1 MFILPFVSLS
11 LHHLVQVLISSETVE
26 GKEKKQRKE
35 KPEAQPCQVNEG
47 PESANWSPIQFG
59 GFSDLLLE
67 LRVCLDR

>member
-1 MFILPFVSLS
+1 MFILPFLSLS

-47 PESANWSPIQFG
+47 PELAN
-59 GFSDLLLE
+59 
-67 LRVCLDR
+67 